1 MASDRLVGCG
11 MANNHP
17 APTIALTPIRISDD
31 ADTNAAATV
40 DPVSTSSVD
49 RHSAEQKYE
58 QLCQRLREFGSVLV
72 AFSAGVDSTLLLRA
86 AVDTLGAERAIAAT
100 GLSGTYAPEEM
111 TEAREIAAEMG
122 AIHLL
127 VSTMELDDPRYAS
140 NTHQRCFFCK
150 SELYTKLAAVAAERQ
165 LAVVIDGTNADDQR
179 DFRPGMRAARQLGVR
194 SPLQEVDLTKDE
206 IRDLSAKLGLRTWD
220 KPAMACLSSR
230 FSYGDPITVEK
241 LRKVSQA
248 ESGLRNLGLSGFRVR
263 HHDTVARVEVPVEQM
278 QEAFAHRDEVVLAVK
293 AAGYQFVSLDLEGYR
308 TGRMNEELNARLQP
322 RGLRGPGA
330 L

>member
-1 MASDRLVGCG
+1 M
-11 MANNHP
+11 
-17 APTIALTPIRISDD
+17 
-31 ADTNAAATV
+31 
-40 DPVSTSSVD
+40 
-49 RHSAEQKYE
+49 E
-58 QLCQRLREFGSVLV
+58 SVLV

-86 AVDTLGAERAIAAT
+86 AIDALGADRAIAAT

-111 TEAREIAAEMG
+111 AEAQDIAAEMG
-122 AIHLL
+122 ATHLV

-150 SELYTKLAAVAAERQ
+150 SELYTKLAAVAAERD
-165 LAVVIDGTNADDQR
+165 LAVVIDGTNADDHR

-194 SPLQEVDLTKDE
+194 SPLQEVDLAKDE
-206 IRDLSAKLGLRTWD
+206 IRELSAKLQLRTWD

-230 FSYGDPITVEK
+230 FSYGDPITVDK

-248 ESGLRNLGLSGFRVR
+248 ESGLRGLGLRGFRVR
-263 HHDTVARVEVPVEQM
+263 HHDTVARIEVPLEQM
-278 QEAFAHRDEVVLAVK
+278 QEAFARRDEVVQAVK

-322 RGLRGPGA
+322 RGLRSPGA

>member
-1 MASDRLVGCG
+1 MDI
-11 MANNHP
+11 NHA
-17 APTIALTPIRISDD
+17 APTIALTPIFRSGD
-31 ADTNAAATV
+31 ADAHAGV
-40 DPVSTSSVD
+40 GDDPVAGIPGDVVI
-49 RHSAEQKYE
+49 AERKYE
-58 QLCQRLREFGSVLV
+58 QLCAHLREMGSVLV

-86 AVDTLGAERAIAAT
+86 AVDTLGADRAIAAT

-111 TEAREIAAEMG
+111 AEAREIAAEMG

-194 SPLQEVDLTKDE
+194 SPLQDVGLTKDE
-206 IRDLSAKLGLRTWD
+206 IRSLSAKLGLRTWD

-230 FSYGDPITVEK
+230 FSYGDPITVDK

-248 ESGLRNLGLSGFRVR
+248 ESGLRKLGLRGFRVR
-263 HHDTVARVEVPVEQM
+263 HHDAVARIEVPVEQM
-278 QEAFAHRDEVVLAVK
+278 QEAFAHRDEVVMAVK

-308 TGRMNEELNARLQP
+308 TGRMNEDLNARLQP

>member
-1 MASDRLVGCG
+1 MAIKH
-11 MANNHP
+11 A
-17 APTIALTPIRISDD
+17 APTIELTPIVLPDD
-31 ADTNAAATV
+31 AQTRAG
-40 DPVSTSSVD
+40 PVAERVTTQSGEFQSSD
-49 RHSAEQKYE
+49 QKYE
-58 QLCQRLREFGSVLV
+58 RLCQVLREMESVLV

-86 AVDTLGAERAIAAT
+86 AIDALGADRAIAAT

-111 TEAREIAAEMG
+111 AEAQDIAAEMG
-122 AIHLL
+122 ATHLV

-150 SELYTKLAAVAAERQ
+150 SELYTKLAAVAAERD
-165 LAVVIDGTNADDQR
+165 LAVVIDGTNADDHR

-194 SPLQEVDLTKDE
+194 SPLQEVDLAKDE
-206 IRDLSAKLGLRTWD
+206 IRELSAKLQLRTWD

-230 FSYGDPITVEK
+230 FSYGDPITVDK

-248 ESGLRNLGLSGFRVR
+248 ESGLRGLGLRGFRVR
-263 HHDTVARVEVPVEQM
+263 HHDTVARIEVPLEQM
-278 QEAFAHRDEVVLAVK
+278 QEAFARRDEVVQAVK

-322 RGLRGPGA
+322 RGLRSPGA

>member
-1 MASDRLVGCG
+1 MAI
-11 MANNHP
+11 NH
-17 APTIALTPIRISDD
+17 
-31 ADTNAAATV
+31 AAATIELTPV
-40 DPVSTSSVD
+40 YPNDDVHQRTDPGIGLSSDSIEAD
-49 RHSAEQKYE
+49 RSADLKYD
-58 QLCQRLREFGSVLV
+58 QLCQLLREMGSVLV

-86 AVDTLGAERAIAAT
+86 AIDALGAERAVAAT

-111 TEAREIAAEMG
+111 AEARDIAAEMG
-122 AIHLL
+122 AIHLV

-150 SELYTKLAAVAAERQ
+150 SELYTKLATVAAERE

-206 IRDLSAKLGLRTWD
+206 IRALSAKLGLRTWD

-241 LRKVSQA
+241 LRTVSLA
-248 ESGLRNLGLSGFRVR
+248 ESGLRKLGLRGFRVR
-263 HHDTVARVEVPVEQM
+263 HHDTVARIEVPLEQL
-278 QEAFAHRDEVVLAVK
+278 QTAFARRDEVVQAVK

-322 RGLRGPGA
+322 RGLRSPGA

>member
-1 MASDRLVGCG
+1 MDI
-11 MANNHP
+11 NHA
-17 APTIALTPIRISDD
+17 APTIEMTPIHVSD
-31 ADTNAAATV
+31 AVHQRTEPGTV
-40 DPVSTSSVD
+40 DGSVGTGECL
-49 RHSAEQKYE
+49 SADQKYE
-58 QLCQRLREFGSVLV
+58 RLCQVLREMGSVLV

-111 TEAREIAAEMG
+111 AEARDIAAEMG
-122 AIHLL
+122 AIHLI

-150 SELYTKLAAVAAERQ
+150 SELYTKLAAVAAERE

-206 IRDLSAKLGLRTWD
+206 IRQLSATLGLRTWD

-248 ESGLRNLGLSGFRVR
+248 ESGLRSIGLRGFRVR
-263 HHDTVARVEVPVEQM
+263 HHDAVARIEVPLEQM
-278 QEAFAHRDEVVLAVK
+278 QEAFARRDEVIQAVK

-322 RGLRGPGA
+322 RGLRSPGA

>member
-1 MASDRLVGCG
+1 MA
-11 MANNHP
+11 MNHP
-17 APTIALTPIRISDD
+17 APTIALTPIHGSGD
-31 ADTNAAATV
+31 AQAREPDLGDPALIFSGDPLIV
-40 DPVSTSSVD
+40 D
-49 RHSAEQKYE
+49 QKY
-58 QLCQRLREFGSVLV
+58 QHLCQILHEMGSVLV

-86 AVDTLGAERAIAAT
+86 AVDTLGADRALAAT

-111 TEAREIAAEMG
+111 AEAREIAAEMG
-122 AIHLL
+122 ANHLI

-150 SELYTKLAAVAAERQ
+150 SELYTKLTAVAAEHS
-165 LAVVIDGTNADDQR
+165 LAVVVDGTNADDQR

-194 SPLQEVDLTKDE
+194 SPLQEVDLSKDE
-206 IRDLSAKLGLRTWD
+206 IRGLSAKLGLRTWD

-241 LRKVSQA
+241 LRKVAQA
-248 ESGLRNLGLSGFRVR
+248 ESGLRALGLRGFRVR
-263 HHDTVARVEVPVEQM
+263 HHDTIARIEVPIEQM
-278 QEAFAHRDEVVLAVK
+278 EEAFAHRDAVVQAVK

-322 RGLRGPGA
+322 SGLRSSGA

>member
-1 MASDRLVGCG
+1 MALDRLVGCG
-11 MANNHP
+11 MAINHEV
-17 APTIALTPIRISDD
+17 PTIPLAPILVPDD
-31 ADTNAAATV
+31 VESLSTDLVDPTTAIADTTRTA
-40 DPVSTSSVD
+40 D
-49 RHSAEQKYE
+49 QKYE
-58 QLCQRLREFGSVLV
+58 QLCQLLRDMGSVLV

-86 AVDTLGAERAIAAT
+86 AVDTLGADRAIAAT

-111 TEAREIAAEMG
+111 AEAREIAAEMG

-127 VSTMELDDPRYAS
+127 ITTMELDDPRYAS

-150 SELYTKLAAVAAERQ
+150 SELYTKLAAVAAEHQ

-179 DFRPGMRAARQLGVR
+179 DFRPGMRAARQLGIR
-194 SPLQEVDLTKDE
+194 SPLQEADLAKDE
-206 IRDLSAKLGLRTWD
+206 IREL
-220 KPAMACLSSR
+220 AMACLSSR

-248 ESGLRNLGLSGFRVR
+248 ESGLRKLGLRGFRVR
-263 HHDTVARVEVPVEQM
+263 HHDTVARIEVPIDQM
-278 QEAFAHRDEVVLAVK
+278 QEAFAHRDEVVQAVK
-293 AAGYQFVSLDLEGYR
+293 TAGYQFVSLDLEGYR

>member
-1 MASDRLVGCG
+1 MAI
-11 MANNHP
+11 NHA
-17 APTIALTPIRISDD
+17 APVIELTPILPTDDVHQRTESVSGRTSDSVEAALSAD
-31 ADTNAAATV
+31 A
-40 DPVSTSSVD
+40 
-49 RHSAEQKYE
+49 KYD
-58 QLCQRLREFGSVLV
+58 QLCQLLREMGSVLV

-86 AVDTLGAERAIAAT
+86 AIEALGADCAIAAT

-111 TEAREIAAEMG
+111 AEARDIAAEMG
-122 AIHLL
+122 AIHLV

-206 IRDLSAKLGLRTWD
+206 IRALSAKLGLRTWD

-241 LRKVSQA
+241 LRTVSQA
-248 ESGLRNLGLSGFRVR
+248 ESGLRKLGLRGFRVR
-263 HHDTVARVEVPVEQM
+263 HHDTVARIEVPLEQIDV
-278 QEAFAHRDEVVLAVK
+278 AFARRDEVVQAVK

-322 RGLRGPGA
+322 RGLRSPGA